1 MPQISVIV
9 PVYNVGKLVKR
20 CLDSLINQS
29 VKDLEIIIVNDGST
43 DNSED
48 YLCPYFDD
56 PRIKYI
62 KNEINRG
69 LGNARNVGISS
80 SQGEFISFVDSD
92 DWIDLDL
99 YKVMLE
105 NAVSTN
111 SDIIICGIQNEYENC
126 ISSKERYSYIFPN
139 EISKE
144 KAISLLSRSEAN
156 NYMISP
162 VVWNKI
168 YKRTLLTENNVT
180 FLENSYWEDNL
191 FSFQIFTKTNKI
203 SIVPHICYHYYQ
215 REQSITN
222 TFSKKHIDDL
232 IIAYKMLKSF
242 LKENSIDTKYQK
254 EFYSYLDRAISS
266 LLDMLFKGEP
276 TVDMQ
281 KKYIIYLYTQ
291 FSNNF
296 SISTAISYLDIAR
309 IKRLFI

>member
-20 CLDSLINQS
+20 CLDSLLNQS
-29 VKDLEIIIVNDGST
+29 LKDIEIIIVNDGST
-43 DNSED
+43 DDSED
-48 YLCPYFDD
+48 YLHPYLGDN
-56 PRIKYI
+56 RIKYI
-62 KNEINRG
+62 KKETNEG
-69 LGNARNVGISS
+69 LGNARNIGISHS
-80 SQGEFISFVDSD
+80 LGKFISFVDSD

-105 NAVSTN
+105 NAVNTN
-111 SDIIICGIQNEYENC
+111 SDIIICGVQNEYENC
-126 ISSKERYSYIFPN
+126 ICSKERYSYTYSN

-156 NYMISP
+156 NFMISP

-168 YKRTLLTENNVT
+168 YKKNLLTENNIT
-180 FLENSYWEDNL
+180 FLGNSYWEDNL
-191 FSFQIFTKTNKI
+191 FSFQIFTKAKKI
-203 SIVPHICYHYYQ
+203 SIVPCVCYHYYQ
-215 REQSITN
+215 RENSITN

-232 IIAYKMLKSF
+232 IISYKILKSF
-242 LKENSIDTKYQK
+242 LEENSIDAKYQK
-254 EFYSYLDRAISS
+254 EFYSYLDRAIAS
-266 LLDMLFKGEP
+266 LLDILFKGEP
-276 TVDMQ
+276 TVSMQ

-296 SISTAISYLDIAR
+296 SISTAISYLDITR

>member
-1 MPQISVIV
+1 MPEISVIV

-29 VKDLEIIIVNDGST
+29 FKDIEIIIINDGST
-43 DNSED
+43 DDSED
-48 YLCPYFDD
+48 YLRPYLADN
-56 PRIKYI
+56 RIIYI
-62 KNEINRG
+62 KNEKNEG
-69 LGNARNVGISS
+69 LGNARNRGISHS
-80 SQGEFISFVDSD
+80 SSKFISFVDSD

-105 NAVSTN
+105 NAANTN
-111 SDIIICGIQNEYENC
+111 SDIIICGVQNEYENC
-126 ISSKERYSYIFPN
+126 ICSKERYRYIYSN
-139 EISKE
+139 VISKE

-168 YKRTLLTENNVT
+168 YKKNLLTENNIT
-180 FLENSYWEDNL
+180 FLGNSYWEDNL
-191 FSFQIFTKTNKI
+191 YSFQIFTQAKKI
-203 SIVPHICYHYYQ
+203 SIVPSVYYHYYQ
-215 REQSITN
+215 RENSITN

-232 IIAYKMLKSF
+232 IISYKMLKSY
-242 LKENSIDTKYQK
+242 LEENSFDVKYQK
-254 EFYSYLDRAISS
+254 EFYSYLDRAIAS
-266 LLDMLFKGEP
+266 LLDILFKGES
-276 TVDMQ
+276 TVSMQ

-296 SISTAISYLDIAR
+296 SISTAISYLDITR